1 MRILY
6 RCQQIRVSK
15 RQVVL
20 FPKIAGKVM
29 DILTVFETTEMLG
42 NVQGDSSSL
51 MTVVGA
57 FPKCQ

>member
-20 FPKIAGKVM
+20 FQKIAGKVM

-42 NVQGDSSSL
+42 NVLGDSSSL

>member
-1 MRILY
+1 
-6 RCQQIRVSK
+6 
-15 RQVVL
+15 
-20 FPKIAGKVM
+20 M

-42 NVQGDSSSL
+42 NVLSDSSSL

>member
-1 MRILY
+1 M
-6 RCQQIRVSK
+6 SK